1 MLYAF
6 RALPTEE
13 RARAMTDRD
22 YLWCALNLALDGE
35 EELDR
40 LCPECRERAEREP
53 CPVCGRE
60 RESFG
65 WNGGFDA
72 ARFERLKE
80 GEG

>member
-1 MLYAF
+1 
-6 RALPTEE
+6 
-13 RARAMTDRD
+13 MTDRD

-40 LCPECRERAEREP
+40 LCPECRGRAEGEP